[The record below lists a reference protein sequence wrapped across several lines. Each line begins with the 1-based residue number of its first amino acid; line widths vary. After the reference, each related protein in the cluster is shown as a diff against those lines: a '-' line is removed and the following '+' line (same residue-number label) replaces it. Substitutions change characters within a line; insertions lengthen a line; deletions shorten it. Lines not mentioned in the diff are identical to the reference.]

1 MSVNAKRILIFGA
14 GVVGSIYALRFFQQG
29 LDVTIL
35 ARNKRL
41 EELRKNGLQYDVN
54 GTIKSV
60 PVKTIEKLDHD
71 EIYDFIFVPVRFDQ
85 IESALVQLQDNRS
98 KTIITL
104 TNTVGYN
111 SWVEIIGDR
120 LLPGFPGAGGDMR
133 DGVLYAQFGSEKH
146 QGTIFGEISGEI
158 TERVNELAQILEAAE
173 LHYEIQDDIESFHIT
188 HAATAIVVKHFYKN
202 NAMLDIQTAKSDSTL
217 SKVAEELK
225 HNIYMLEQAGIP
237 VIPHQTKIM
246 RDWSKKEI
254 MAMYR
259 RMLSNDFTINV
270 LLGEHAI
277 KQQSEISLLGT
288 AFHEKLGC
296 ISQKQED
303 CK

>member
-1 MSVNAKRILIFGA
+1 MNVNEKKILILGA
-14 GVVGSIYALRFFQQG
+14 GVVGSIYALRFFQHG

-35 ARNKRL
+35 ARNKRF

-60 PVKTIEKLDHD
+60 PIQTVEKLDND

-85 IESALVQLQDNRS
+85 IESALVQLKDNPS

-111 SWVEIIGDR
+111 SWVEIVGDR
-120 LLPGFPGAGGDMR
+120 LLPGFPGAGGDLR

-158 TERVNELAQILEAAE
+158 TERVDELSQILEAAE
-173 LHYEIQDDIESFHIT
+173 LHYEIQEDIESFHIT

-202 NAMLDIQTAKSDSTL
+202 NAMVDVQGAKSDSIL
-217 SKVAEELK
+217 SKIAEELK
-225 HNIYMLEQAGIP
+225 RNIHMLEQAGIP
-237 VIPHQTKIM
+237 VIPDQTKIM
-246 RDWSKKEI
+246 GDWSKEEI
-254 MAMYR
+254 MNMYR
-259 RMLSNDFTINV
+259 SMLSNDFTIDV

-277 KQQSEISLLGT
+277 KQQSEIRLLDT
-288 AFHEKLGC
+288 AFHEKMRS
-296 ISQKQED
+296 ISQK
-303 CK
+303 KKNM